1 MDKAT
6 ESEDGFMM
14 ILSELDKTFKY
25 DDRVEMPRA
34 FETFF
39 FKTSRRDGQTLI
51 NYIADHREALAE
63 VEKHGVVVPDKVAGW
78 LLLRRA
84 GLSFEQKQMVQGRAS
99 DFVQSSVTEAL
110 YFLFGQDFR
119 GRVSDS
125 KTWRSGS
132 GKGYGAPRRWSKL
145 PQYYAEEVYEAEDEP
160 WYPEEVSESGHWD
173 PTGEDDQDAE
183 AFEDDYQTAFIEE
196 EFDMDDDY
204 YTEVEQHYEEAY
216 ATYLDARRQM
226 ANLKASRGYYPVVA
240 LADTSTFPTTLS
252 SPTSQFPKG
261 PGKGKSKGKGKGKPK
276 GKLGSAWQTKG
287 GTIQARAQATKC
299 LKCGQPGHWAAQCPQ
314 GRPPSSKGASAKDG
328 GSSSPKRSRTDGA
341 AMMVRDLTQE
351 GLCGLPHLS
360 DEGWYGIQ
368 DGGASSVVCGHDTLM
383 QIVDYLRPRGV
394 HPDRFQFLRS
404 LGLAVTRP
412 ALRNGQSDFRATL
425 GDTVA
430 TWSASLWMAF
440 WWAGPS

>member
-1 MDKAT
+1 
-6 ESEDGFMM
+6 
-14 ILSELDKTFKY
+14 
-25 DDRVEMPRA
+25 
-34 FETFF
+34 
-39 FKTSRRDGQTLI
+39 
-51 NYIADHREALAE
+51 
-63 VEKHGVVVPDKVAGW
+63 
-78 LLLRRA
+78 
-84 GLSFEQKQMVQGRAS
+84 
-99 DFVQSSVTEAL
+99 
-110 YFLFGQDFR
+110 
-119 GRVSDS
+119 
-125 KTWRSGS
+125 
-132 GKGYGAPRRWSKL
+132 
-145 PQYYAEEVYEAEDEP
+145 
-160 WYPEEVSESGHWD
+160 
-173 PTGEDDQDAE
+173 
-183 AFEDDYQTAFIEE
+183 
-196 EFDMDDDY
+196 
-204 YTEVEQHYEEAY
+204 
-216 ATYLDARRQM
+216 M

-394 HPDRFQFLRS
+394 HPDRFQFLRTNKLFGFGGDAARTAEWS
-404 LGLAVTRP
+404 VRLPCYIGGYSGYMECFIVDGFLVGRPILKALKVCMDYESGTMSVNDGEWHPVPTGVRGEFLLRLDDGLETDPGGTEVKFDYVTDESYAITANAPKPSAYVGIHEYLACTGRQPLSRP
-412 ALRNGQSDFRATL
+412 CSWKTQALRMWIHLKGR
-425 GDTVA
+425 GHRR
-430 TWSASLWMAF
+430 
-440 WWAGPS
+440 